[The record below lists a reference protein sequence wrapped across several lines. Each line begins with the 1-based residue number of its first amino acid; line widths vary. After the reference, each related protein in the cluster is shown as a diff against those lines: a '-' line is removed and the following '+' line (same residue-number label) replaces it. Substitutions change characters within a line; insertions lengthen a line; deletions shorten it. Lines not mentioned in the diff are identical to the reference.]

1 MRLEL
6 MAAELR
12 EERVRLAAERR
23 RLDDALGEEAGTA
36 NGGVAEHC
44 SLADSI
50 AQVLDEI
57 DEALGRIEAGTY
69 GLCAR
74 CGQPISAPRLEALPY
89 AVRCVD
95 CAALGTGER
104 TR

>member
-1 MRLEL
+1 MRLDL
-6 MAAELR
+6 TAAELR

-23 RLDDALGEEAGTA
+23 RLDDALGDEGPGAGSCT
-36 NGGVAEHC
+36 
-44 SLADSI
+44 LQDSI

-57 DEALGRIEAGTY
+57 DEALRKIEAGTY
-69 GLCAR
+69 GVCAR
-74 CGQPISAPRLEALPY
+74 CGQPISAPRLDALPY

-104 TR
+104 VR

>member
-6 MAAELR
+6 TAAELR
-12 EERVRLAAERR
+12 EERGRLAAERR
-23 RLDDALGEEAGTA
+23 RLDDALGEEAGA
-36 NGGVAEHC
+36 AAERC
-44 SLADSI
+44 TLQDSI

-57 DEALGRIEAGTY
+57 DDALGRIDAGTY

-74 CGQPISAPRLEALPY
+74 CGQPISAPRLAALPY

-95 CAALGTGER
+95 CAALGTGEH

>member
-1 MRLEL
+1 MRLDL
-6 MAAELR
+6 TAAELR

-23 RLDDALGEEAGTA
+23 RLDDALGEEAGPGAGRCT
-36 NGGVAEHC
+36 
-44 SLADSI
+44 LQDSI

-57 DEALGRIEAGTY
+57 DEALGQIEAGTY